1 MNDYEPWVKI
11 AVDSAGR
18 RRRGSEN
25 RGSVVPVV
33 VVVVV
38 VVAVDRN
45 RIRAGR
51 CWVFIYTLLVV
62 RREEK

>member
-38 VVAVDRN
+38 AVDRN
-45 RIRAGR
+45 RTRAGR

-62 RREEK
+62 KREEK